1 MSLDHTHTVT
11 FFCVYVSV
19 RYCSY
24 VFNSLFSL
32 YSCIVFFL
40 ILLFFL
46 FFSFFLFVFTKRG
59 SDPRAPVKFFLS
71 RLKSFKTQP
80 SERGLGP
87 NWRRGEEIWRE
98 AVRKISAG
106 ETERGRGQ
114 HRLFVH
120 DCVCVLA
127 DTLLFPWCQS
137 PSGGWINGVGL
148 TWVRRGMQMV
158 CVCVVLCL
166 YHCEDQFQ
174 FLTFK
179 NGDIIGEDSDGRAH
193 FFKDS
198 GFETLLKEN
207 G

>member
-1 MSLDHTHTVT
+1 MSQWD
-11 FFCVYVSV
+11 
-19 RYCSY
+19 
-24 VFNSLFSL
+24 
-32 YSCIVFFL
+32 IVAMFL
-40 ILLFFL
+40 ILYFHCTVVLSSFSFFYFFF

-59 SDPRAPVKFFLS
+59 SDSRAPVKFFLS
-71 RLKSFKTQP
+71 HLKSFKTQP

-120 DCVCVLA
+120 DSVCVLA

-158 CVCVVLCL
+158 CVRGLVPLSLWGPVSVFDL
-166 YHCEDQFQ
+166 
-174 FLTFK
+174 
-179 NGDIIGEDSDGRAH
+179 
-193 FFKDS
+193 
-198 GFETLLKEN
+198 
-207 G
+207 